1 MTSLIWDF
9 FSNSDFPSRING
21 GFLRTALFV
30 ERLLLHTFFRVTT
43 ATQQLLSQSSYFFRT
58 AAFLR
63 SSFFQKQSLFR
74 SYYFRIASS
83 FFLVSFAVTYCHL
96 LSLAVIRCTTHCQ
109 FCYSLLL
116 VVPLVVTRCA
126 TRLAF
131 YKKSIQ
137 SIKFAKRI
145 S

>member
-83 FFLVSFAVTYCHL
+83 FFWCHSPSLIVICCHSLSFVVPLIVSFVT
-96 LSLAVIRCTTHCQ
+96 R
-109 FCYSLLL
+109 CYSLYHSLSL
-116 VVPLVVTRCA
+116 DVPLVW
-126 TRLAF
+126 LF
-131 YKKSIQ
+131 
-137 SIKFAKRI
+137 IKNRFNQ
-145 S
+145 